1 VIVKEKD
8 SPMAK
13 SEKIH
18 VMISSRCKA
27 QLSYNGK
34 LVLLTEVRKELEK
47 QINSLI
53 LWQGQEPLFEC
64 WINETSTSAN
74 LRQTWWDESI
84 QQSKDADIVI
94 VFYNGEAGGGIK
106 NGPLGIC
113 EAELDAVLT
122 DSKKVRVITLPLA
135 AASTDP
141 AQLAR
146 DQSYQAFIQNLDLFR
161 PEVKTGEELIER
173 VLREV
178 RAIVVELVQNAALTP
193 DLGKSN
199 IGPALE
205 WHRMSYTE
213 RETAMRK
220 QLQKALKEVP
230 GTKSVDSKLAVSER
244 ATLWLYLGGKQILT
258 VLHAVP
264 AGLSQSAAREI
275 VGQPFLTDHRL
286 YDQLATGDGG
296 PLHLVACYK
305 GATESQALK
314 MLGFPDATVVPGRFG
329 LHVADSVQKIQ
340 IVLLRNCES
349 PTTTSHAVS
358 TWLEWLKRS
367 AEDVE
372 VAKRAIARK
381 RIITAIANENG
392 KGSVVV

>member
-1 VIVKEKD
+1 
-8 SPMAK
+8 MAK
-13 SEKIH
+13 PEKIR

-27 QLSYNGK
+27 QISYNGK
-34 LVLLTEVRKELEK
+34 SVWLTEVRKEIEK
-47 QINSLI
+47 QINSLV
-53 LWQGQEPLFEC
+53 LWKGQEELFEC

-74 LRQTWWDESI
+74 LSQTWWDESI

-106 NGPLGIC
+106 NGPIGIC

-122 DSKKVRVITLPLA
+122 DSKKVRVITLPLTDP
-135 AASTDP
+135 STDST
-141 AQLAR
+141 QLAR
-146 DQSYQAFIQNLDLFR
+146 DRSYQAFIQNLDLFR

-178 RAIVVELVQNAALTP
+178 RNIMVALVHNAALTP

-199 IGPALE
+199 TGPALE

-213 RETAMRK
+213 RENAMRK
-220 QLQKALKEVP
+220 QLRKALKDEP
-230 GTKSVDSKLAVSER
+230 RTKPVELKLAVSER
-244 ATLWLYLGGKQILT
+244 ATMWLLLGGKHILT

-264 AGLSQSAAREI
+264 AALSQSAAREI

-329 LHVADSVQKIQ
+329 LHVVDSVQKIQ

-349 PTTTSHAVS
+349 PTTTNHAVS

-381 RIITAIANENG
+381 RIITAIAKENG
-392 KGSVVV
+392 KAM

>member
-1 VIVKEKD
+1 
-8 SPMAK
+8 MAK
-13 SEKIH
+13 AEKIH

-27 QLSYNGK
+27 QISYNGK
-34 LVLLTEVRKELEK
+34 LVWLTEVRKELEK
-47 QINSLI
+47 QINSLV
-53 LWQGQEPLFEC
+53 LWEGQEPLFEC
-64 WINETSTSAN
+64 WINETGTSAN
-74 LRQTWWDESI
+74 LSQTWWDESI

-94 VFYNGEAGGGIK
+94 VFYNGQSGGGIK
-106 NGPLGIC
+106 NGPMGIC
-113 EAELDAVLT
+113 EGELDAVLT
-122 DSKKVRVITLPLA
+122 DSKKVRVITLPFPDPA
-135 AASTDP
+135 TDP
-141 AQLAR
+141 AQLDR
-146 DQSYQAFIQNLDLFR
+146 DQSFQAFVENLDLFR
-161 PEVKTGEELIER
+161 PEVTTGEELIER

-178 RAIVVELVQNAALTP
+178 RNIMVELVHNAALTP

-199 IGPALE
+199 TGPALE
-205 WHRMSYTE
+205 WHRMSYAE
-213 RETAMRK
+213 RESAMRK
-220 QLQKALKEVP
+220 QLQKALKGP
-230 GTKSVDSKLAVSER
+230 RTKAVEPKLAVSDR
-244 ATLWLYLGGKQILT
+244 ATIWLLLGGKQILT

-392 KGSVVV
+392 KGV

>member
-13 SEKIH
+13 SDKIH

-47 QINSLI
+47 QINSLV

-74 LRQTWWDESI
+74 QRQTWWDESI

-106 NGPLGIC
+106 NGPIGIC

>member
-47 QINSLI
+47 QINSLV

-146 DQSYQAFIQNLDLFR
+146 DQSYQAFIENLALFR